1 MKEKRGTVKS
11 SAIISNFTYTL
22 VFLFFGYVMSN
33 GGDTKN
39 LNALVSMGIVFCGI
53 VGFVMDLV
61 DQDKSSKDGLIA
73 MILDIIIA
81 AVAYQYPNTVG
92 GIIVAIALGYFS
104 FGKFFYTLGRISGTI
119 QNGLW
124 RLVFA
129 YFGILGG
136 LAGLLVSAVYILFS
150 RIGDGDFSF
159 LPQAMQISK
168 ILLFAGAIVTALGTI
183 YILTQYRVVKKLS
196 GSNNTQST
204 RTTSYESYEPTDS
217 RKTDRSSFGSLLED
231 RCKAIA
237 RSNSLSHDLKYS
249 CTVSFD
255 ISARVSLGNI
265 KYIINGRLNGTN
277 SLTDYESV
285 ESAKRMLQIE
295 IEKVA
300 SRLQSETSGAID
312 RLREKYSNYDGEYN
326 INVEVGDIK

>member
-11 SAIISNFTYTL
+11 SAIISNFVYAL

-73 MILDIIIA
+73 MIVDIIIA
-81 AVAYQYPNTVG
+81 GIAYQYPNTVG

-104 FGKFFYTLGRISGTI
+104 ICKFFYNLGRIQGNIERGSWPLI
-119 QNGLW
+119 
-124 RLVFA
+124 FA
-129 YFGILGG
+129 YFGILSG
-136 LAGLLVSAVYILFS
+136 LAGILVSAVYILFS

-168 ILLFAGAIVTALGTI
+168 ILLFAGGIVTVLGNI
-183 YILTQYRVVKKLS
+183 YILTQYRMVKKLP
-196 GSNNTQST
+196 GSNTQST
-204 RTTSYESYEPTDS
+204 RTTTNYEPTDS

-237 RSNSLSHDLKYS
+237 RSNSSMHTLIHP
-249 CTVSFD
+249 CNVVFD
-255 ISARVSLGNI
+255 ISVRVSSGNI

-285 ESAKRMLQIE
+285 ESAKRTLQIQ

-300 SRLQSETSGAID
+300 SRLQSETSSAID

-326 INVEVGDIK
+326 INVTVGDIK